1 MLDTHFFTACI
12 RQNHTEANGMA
23 SESEQQVFALQWDQS
38 INRCGPSI
46 QMEDLSK
53 LAEKKQECLA
63 LVIKNYMEWDI

>member
-1 MLDTHFFTACI
+1 
-12 RQNHTEANGMA
+12 MA

-38 INRCGPSI
+38 INRCGQSI

-53 LAEKKQECLA
+53 LAEKKQERLA